1 MDNSKMESTWRK
13 MITSSP
19 YKIWSYSFNT
29 ARTNLPMGLSG
40 TDLIVFRNT
49 NPVLIRLDDIRNDEI
64 PITSC
69 EPTNP
74 IIIAGIPFKEI
85 YLTNSANPG
94 GFIEFIVT
102 FGGTSSQIV
111 DELRK
116 PKGFDRILDS
126 LGLFK

>member
-1 MDNSKMESTWRK
+1 MYSA
-13 MITSSP
+13 P
-19 YKIWSYSFNT
+19 YKIWEYSFNT
-29 ARTNLPMGLSG
+29 PRKNLPMGLSG

-49 NPVLIRLDDIRNDEI
+49 NPVTIRLDDIRNDEI

-74 IIIAGIPFKEI
+74 IIISGIPFKEI
-85 YLTNSANPG
+85 YLTNLVNPG

-116 PKGFDRILDS
+116 PKGFDRILNS